1 MRDKRSS
8 LNLHFTTAGR
18 GPDLVLLHGWALSS
32 GVFAH
37 LLPRLETRW
46 RVISVDLPGH
56 GASPANID
64 MRDLDAVC
72 AALRVVAPAPAAY
85 VGWSMGGLIALGQAA
100 RHPECVTRL
109 LLVASQPRFMRAP
122 DWPHGLA
129 AEALDTLH
137 TDLAVNPNAAIAR
150 FLSLQVQGAES
161 RHRAL
166 RRLHA
171 VLRAAPP
178 VPAALRASLS
188 LLRDT
193 DLRAVLPEL
202 LRPVRLILGER
213 DRLVSARAGAAVMR
227 LSRHARCEI
236 IQGAG
241 HVPFLS
247 HADAFARALYM
258 YLDD

>member
-1 MRDKRSS
+1 VRDKREI
-8 LNLHFTTAGR
+8 LNLHFTTTGC

-32 GVFAH
+32 CVFAD

-46 RVISVDLPGH
+46 RVILVDLPGH

-64 MRDLDAVC
+64 MRNLDAVC
-72 AALRVVAPAPAAY
+72 AALQFVAPAPAAY
-85 VGWSMGGLIALGQAA
+85 IGWSMGGLIALAHA
-100 RHPECVTRL
+100 VRHPECVTRL

-129 AEALDTLH
+129 AEALDTLQ
-137 TDLAVNPNAAIAR
+137 TDLGINPKTAIAR

-161 RHRAL
+161 RQRTL

-171 VLRAAPP
+171 ILRAAPP
-178 VPAALRASLS
+178 VPTALRASLG

-193 DLRAVLPEL
+193 DLRTALPML

-213 DRLVSARAGAAVMR
+213 DRLISTRAGAAIMR
-227 LSRHARCEI
+227 LSRDARCEI